1 MLVDSHCH
9 LDMIAEKQDL
19 DEVVARA
26 KRAGVR
32 SLVTISTTLS
42 GWDRVRAI
50 AESYDDVW
58 CSVGVHPHEAGPEGQ
73 SAPDRLIELAQH
85 PRVVG
90 IGESGLDYHYDNSP
104 RDAQAESFRTHI
116 RAARETGLPLIVHAR
131 EADEDIARILREGYE
146 DGPYSCVM
154 HCFSSGKGLAEAAL
168 ELGFYIS
175 MSGIATFKKAE
186 EIREVARMTP
196 ADRLLV
202 ETDAPYLAPEPKRGR
217 PNEPSYVS
225 YTADRLAETLG
236 LERTELEAR
245 TTENFFRLFSRA
257 TPPADASAAG

>member
-26 KRAGVR
+26 RRAGVR

-42 GWDRVRAI
+42 GWDRVRGI
-50 AESYDDVW
+50 AETYEDVW

-73 SAPDRLIELAQH
+73 SNPDKLIELAQH
-85 PRVVG
+85 HRVVG

-131 EADEDIARILREGYE
+131 EADDDIARILREGYAE
-146 DGPYSCVM
+146 GPYDCVM
-154 HCFSSGKGLAEAAL
+154 HCFSSGQGLAEAAL
-168 ELGFYIS
+168 DLGFYIS

-225 YTADRLAETLG
+225 YTADRLCETLG
-236 LERTELEAR
+236 LERAELERR

-257 TPPADASAAG
+257 TPPADAARA